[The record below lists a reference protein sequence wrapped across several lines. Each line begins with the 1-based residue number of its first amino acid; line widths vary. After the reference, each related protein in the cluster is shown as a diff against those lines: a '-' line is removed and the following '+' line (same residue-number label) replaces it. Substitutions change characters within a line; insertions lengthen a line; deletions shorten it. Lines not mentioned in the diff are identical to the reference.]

1 MEPPELGNPPPKSTE
16 EEKSDED
23 ASDHDSEEEECDVA
37 EMKKTRSKSLVEFR
51 FRVEEAIRG
60 NYLLVRKND
69 DHSENAED
77 FRDIRLWG
85 VPLLPS
91 HGHEGTDTVL
101 MKFLKAKR
109 YKVHEAFTLL
119 RKTLKWR
126 GDFRPDEV
134 VGEEFRP
141 EINDLWFTSGR
152 DKIGRPLCYIIL
164 GKEWQKKMLSTEEYL
179 RWRVLCLEKGIQ
191 NLSFRP
197 GGVDSLVQ
205 IVDLKNSPG
214 TASKELIINVPSWF
228 MALNTLNLR
237 LITQKSRNKFI
248 FVKSSKVTET
258 LLKYATAENLLVEYG
273 GLKRENDTEF
283 STDDKV
289 LEVNIRPGTTELIQI
304 PTNEVGVTLTWDV
317 TVLGYEVGYKE
328 EFVPDDDCSYIV
340 LIQEKK
346 MLESIR
352 NSFHIREPG
361 KIVIT
366 IVNGAYTKKKAFYR
380 PLFLLYKYQRFSSAA
395 PTKSIYYSS
404 SFHHHTFLSILFH
417 IMVKLFLS
425 VLSLLLLF
433 GLGSAVRGAPGNRAS
448 AKSEVSMLENHLI
461 ASKRKV
467 ECLNSGISRTMNSNA
482 LKNNLRSK
490 EGRGFRDRHQKI
502 EEFREGD
509 IVAISAG
516 AARWAY
522 SDGDQEL
529 AVVVLHDNTNNANQL
544 DQNPSVKQKSRRF
557 RRREYGRE
565 EEEGYYGGDNRL
577 EETICSAKIGENLD
591 KPSRT
596 DVYNRR
602 AGRFSTVNSLTLPIL
617 GFLQL
622 SAARGVLY
630 RHSLRYARRGPD
642 ADSDH
647 RGAAVFDGGIRE
659 GQVVV
664 VPQNFAAAKQA
675 GEEGCEWVEFN
686 TKANAMISTL
696 SGRTSAMRGLP
707 VDVIATAYQITREE
721 VERLKLSRRET
732 IIFSGSGRSGRG
744 RVASA

>member
-1 MEPPELGNPPPKSTE
+1 MEPPELENPPSRNMQE
-16 EEKSDED
+16 ERSDED

-60 NYLLVRKND
+60 NYLLVRKKEEG
-69 DHSENAED
+69 ENAED

-119 RKTLKWR
+119 RKNLKWR

-141 EINDLWFTSGR
+141 GINDLWFTSGR

-179 RWRVLCLEKGIQ
+179 RWRVVCLEKGIQ
-191 NLSFRP
+191 NLRFRP

-205 IVDLKNSPG
+205 IIDLKNSPG
-214 TASKELIINVPSWF
+214 TASKEVKLICKRIITMHQDNYPALVYKNANFSWMQLIINVPSWF

-273 GLKRENDTEF
+273 GLKRENDNEF

-304 PTNEVGVTLTWDV
+304 PANEVEVTVTWDM
-317 TVLGYEVGYKE
+317 TVVGYEVGYKE

-346 MLESIR
+346 MLESVR

-380 PLFLLYKYQRFSSAA
+380 PLFLIYKYQQFSVAASHHLPHKVCSLLFLLSPSHISEYSFPHHGEALPFSTKLTSAA
-395 PTKSIYYSS
+395 
-404 SFHHHTFLSILFH
+404 
-417 IMVKLFLS
+417 
-425 VLSLLLLF
+425 
-433 GLGSAVRGAPGNRAS
+433 RGAPGNRAS
-448 AKSEVSMLENHLI
+448 AKLEVSMLENHLI
-461 ASKRKV
+461 ASKGRQ
-467 ECLNSGISRTMNSNA
+467 N
-482 LKNNLRSK
+482 NNLRRK
-490 EGRGFRDRHQKI
+490 EGRG
-502 EEFREGD
+502 
-509 IVAISAG
+509 
-516 AARWAY
+516 
-522 SDGDQEL
+522 
-529 AVVVLHDNTNNANQL
+529 
-544 DQNPSVKQKSRRF
+544 
-557 RRREYGRE
+557 
-565 EEEGYYGGDNRL
+565 
-577 EETICSAKIGENLD
+577 
-591 KPSRT
+591 SRT
-596 DVYNRR
+596 
-602 AGRFSTVNSLTLPIL
+602 
-617 GFLQL
+617 
-622 SAARGVLY
+622 
-630 RHSLRYARRGPD
+630 
-642 ADSDH
+642 
-647 RGAAVFDGGIRE
+647 GIRKLK
-659 GQVVV
+659 
-664 VPQNFAAAKQA
+664 N
-675 GEEGCEWVEFN
+675 
-686 TKANAMISTL
+686 
-696 SGRTSAMRGLP
+696 SGRVTLLLSRKEPLIGLTMTSFLLAGKSGGTSAMRGLP
-707 VDVIATAYQITREE
+707 VDVIATAYQISREE
-721 VERLKLSRRET
+721 AERLKLSRRET
-732 IIFSGSGRSGRG
+732 IIFGGSERCGRG
-744 RVASA
+744 GVASA